1 VCNVRVLDSNGTILA
16 EWRDAEGQL
25 SGGPERLHDSMQWT
39 APDRLGF
46 ETVRGPVELT
56 IR

>member
-25 SGGPERLHDSMQWT
+25 SGGPERLRDSMQWT